1 MTIETLSFIWRR
13 VLGVSSVKAEDNF
26 FDLGGD
32 RLLADELFAEI
43 KQECGRDLAAELIC
57 VAPTLA
63 SFAELLAQP
72 AALKVPQLLLLK
84 SGTEQPPIFL
94 MHGISGSVLEVVPIA
109 RRIQSQ
115 RPIYAL
121 QARGVDGLEQPFGSL
136 EEFTRSYVKAI
147 QSVQPTGPYSLIGYS
162 FGGLVALEMATTLRE
177 SGKDV
182 SLLAML
188 DSYPA
193 NRHLRFRPRVSRF
206 TRRVREHAFTILNRG
221 LAQGLDKLGV
231 LQSEEATAPASKLL
245 SWTSKYAQLELDTN
259 SGSDKRVVAP
269 SRPVQYSSAA
279 REGIRLSSYNAWYHY
294 RPRRYDG
301 TVHFIQA
308 AVKWVFP
315 ADPVSVWGHLVRDL
329 KVARIGCNHLQMT
342 TSHAGAVAS
351 KLSECLAAEE
361 VYVEQRVFRVRSG
374 T

>member
-1 MTIETLSFIWRR
+1 M
-13 VLGVSSVKAEDNF
+13 V
-26 FDLGGD
+26 
-32 RLLADELFAEI
+32 
-43 KQECGRDLAAELIC
+43 
-57 VAPTLA
+57 
-63 SFAELLAQP
+63 
-72 AALKVPQLLLLK
+72 
-84 SGTEQPPIFL
+84 L

-147 QSVQPTGPYSLIGYS
+147 QSVQSTGPYSLIGYS

-231 LQSEEATAPASKLL
+231 LQSEEATAPSSKLL
-245 SWTSKYAQLELDTN
+245 SWTRKYAQLELDTN
-259 SGSDKRVVAP
+259 SGSDKRVVTP

-329 KVARIGCNHLQMT
+329 NVARIACNHLQMT

-351 KLSECLAAEE
+351 KLSECLAAQE
-361 VYVEQRVFRVRSG
+361 VYVEQRVLRVRSG